1 MSTQEVAELIN
12 SVNEMTQ
19 TVADKNKE
27 IDAKVNAATSAVP
40 DKIKSE
46 MEQVLWVDSV
56 TGNDSNSGLSS
67 SSPKRT
73 IKSAIDVVPI
83 GGHVRVKLMGQNVY
97 EIHDDIH
104 CEGKFILITSDGAV
118 WGAPATRSTIRSAQV
133 GWSSYKCGQ
142 FKTGYAAEI
151 QIGQVN

>member
-97 EIHDDIH
+97 EIHDD
-104 CEGKFILITSDGAV
+104 
-118 WGAPATRSTIRSAQV
+118 
-133 GWSSYKCGQ
+133 
-142 FKTGYAAEI
+142 
-151 QIGQVN
+151 